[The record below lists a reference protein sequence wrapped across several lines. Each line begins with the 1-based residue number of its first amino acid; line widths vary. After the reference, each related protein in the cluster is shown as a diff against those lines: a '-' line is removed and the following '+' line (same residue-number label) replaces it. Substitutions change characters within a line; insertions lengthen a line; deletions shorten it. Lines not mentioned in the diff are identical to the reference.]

1 MVAVKMVKPHAD
13 ITYLKESVAVIKR
26 FIRPDTLGAIQYRHK
41 CGVLNAKFKLNCDA
55 LFYKYEKI
63 KFCHKL
69 SFSTYKSFDKVNFR
83 KNIGVKLK
91 KNNELLVPK
100 RTTYHEQGTHPSIN
114 LLVCNES

>member
-83 KNIGVKLK
+83 KIRVKYRSKIKEKL
-91 KNNELLVPK
+91 
-100 RTTYHEQGTHPSIN
+100 
-114 LLVCNES
+114 